1 MTPNLG
7 LQLGSLSPR
16 PPIQPPTHSPTRV
29 TDRISN
35 VTQLKEPLIL
45 LILLSPQVF
54 PTSINVATS
63 HPEAKAKNL
72 SVAIYSSSQ
81 VSLSAPHAPQQ
92 SSVGPVHSASRG
104 HTWSSSLSRPRH
116 YPSPV
121 CKGPCPTRSFQLPKG
136 LIKNTHRIMSVLQ
149 AAAKGR
155 NCNETSSP
163 VHTLLTRVCCT
174 LTSLASPGP
183 HFTLLTGLPPHRPL
197 LGSQNRSGVSHPA
210 LYSRSLCLEWFLR
223 CLVNFQV
230 G

>member
-1 MTPNLG
+1 MLAFLEFQCAVSPLTSS
-7 LQLGSLSPR
+7 SLSDGVSSIFTYHMQANDSQFRSSAWISEPQTSH
-16 PPIQPPTHSPTRV
+16 PATYSQPYGV

-104 HTWSSSLSRPRH
+104 HTWSSS
-116 YPSPV
+116 
-121 CKGPCPTRSFQLPKG
+121 
-136 LIKNTHRIMSVLQ
+136 
-149 AAAKGR
+149 
-155 NCNETSSP
+155 
-163 VHTLLTRVCCT
+163 
-174 LTSLASPGP
+174 SLALA
-183 HFTLLTGLPPHRPL
+183 TIPPQSARA
-197 LGSQNRSGVSHPA
+197 PA
-210 LYSRSLCLEWFLR
+210 LPVPSSCQRD
-223 CLVNFQV
+223 
-230 G
+230 